1 MTIRP
6 PRVLMLSDVYFPR
19 VNGRATSR
27 STLKT
32 ACPSAASSSALRS
45 NGAASTTSSTSTRP
59 LWRTASGGGLR
70 AGSACRSS
78 RPMTRYSR
86 NISTITRR
94 SSRGPCAADARAL
107 RLGAPP
113 PRLQRVCRRRSR
125 RSAGRP
131 GSVIGKTLAESRIPV
146 IQRVQFSELR
156 LGELEI
162 EDVQVFAPVIGPAR
176 LRQRHRADLEVPAQQ
191 DLRG

>member
-19 VNGRATSR
+19 VNGV
-27 STLKT
+27 
-32 ACPSAASSSALRS
+32 
-45 NGAASTTSSTSTRP
+45 STSIQTFRRD
-59 LWRTASGGGLR
+59 LDA
-70 AGSACRSS
+70 AGCHSILVA
-78 RPMTRYSR
+78 PRY
-86 NISTITRR
+86 
-94 SSRGPCAADARAL
+94 PQARDDEP
-107 RLGAPP
+107 GVV
-113 PRLQRVCRRRSR
+113 RVRSR
-125 RSAGRP
+125 YLPFDPEDRLPVGGELERAALERRGEC
-131 GSVIGKTLAESRIPV
+131 SVIGKTFAESRIPV
-146 IQRVQFSELR
+146 IQRVQFSKLR